1 MRTRLRCSGLI
12 LLVSVGIVTL
22 LAFSVSRAAQIPIG
36 PSTTITPPAPMAA
49 IEFVKDSGV
58 ERWQVKL
65 TRGGNVEDVHVR
77 ISGAS
82 CSHMGE
88 IYQGMITP
96 LYEDMTFKTKNG
108 RTCTVQ
114 AIER

>member
-1 MRTRLRCSGLI
+1 MGTCLLRLGLVLVVTVGLVA
-12 LLVSVGIVTL
+12 LLSFNISL
-22 LAFSVSRAAQIPIG
+22 AAQIPIG
-36 PSTTITPPAPMAA
+36 SGTTITPPAPMAA

-65 TRGGNVEDVHVR
+65 TRGGKVEDVHLR
-77 ISGAS
+77 ISGSS

-88 IYQGMITP
+88 IYEGMITP

-114 AIER
+114 AIEH

>member
-1 MRTRLRCSGLI
+1 MWTLRLRPGL
-12 LLVSVGIVTL
+12 LLVVLGGIVAL
-22 LAFSVSRAAQIPIG
+22 FGLNLSQAAQIPLG
-36 PSTTITPPAPMAA
+36 SGSTIVPPAPMAA

-65 TRGGNVEDVHVR
+65 TRGGKVEDVHLR
-77 ISGAS
+77 ISGSS

-88 IYQGMITP
+88 IYEGMITP

-114 AIER
+114 AIEH